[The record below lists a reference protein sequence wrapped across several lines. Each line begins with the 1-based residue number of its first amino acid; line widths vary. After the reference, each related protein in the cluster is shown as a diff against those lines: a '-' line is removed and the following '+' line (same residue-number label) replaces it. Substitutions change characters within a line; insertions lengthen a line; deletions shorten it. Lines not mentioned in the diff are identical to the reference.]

1 MDLWKYY
8 DLVDAPV
15 ALDFLQQLGLHHGVY
30 TALSSFYAHLRRYIT
45 INGVCGP
52 SFRSK
57 PIVLQGCAWSN
68 PLAAAMDVAWSCFVE
83 QQAKLAEELTVA
95 NARLAEVVADIALI
109 EVQLGEVQQKTD
121 KVFGK
126 VDNIKSA

>member
-1 MDLWKYY
+1 MPSYWELKSELDKLR
-8 DLVDAPV
+8 PV
-15 ALDFLQQLGLHHGVY
+15 RRD
-30 TALSSFYAHLRRYIT
+30 ALSARASI
-45 INGVCGP
+45 
-52 SFRSK
+52 
-57 PIVLQGCAWSN
+57 
-68 PLAAAMDVAWSCFVE
+68 VE

-109 EVQLGEVQQKTD
+109 EVQQKTD